1 MKGAVNINVR
11 KLSIVIPA
19 YNEEATIREV
29 IERVRQTPLPGLER
43 EIIAVDDGSTDW
55 TAAILQGLPG
65 IKALFHA
72 SNRGKGAALKTGFA
86 AATGEILLI
95 QDADLEY
102 SPSDYAALLRP
113 ILDDRTDVVMGS
125 RFASER
131 PTFFWGK
138 SRSPFFSHYIG
149 NLAITGLTNLLY
161 GHNATDYYGGY
172 KVFKK
177 SVIDSITVDSDGF
190 NYDNELLCKIL
201 RREWRIMEVP
211 IAYVPRSYA
220 EGKKIT
226 WKDGVGILW
235 SIVKSRFD

>member
-1 MKGAVNINVR
+1 MR

-19 YNEEATIREV
+19 YNEEATIRQV
-29 IERVRQTPLPGLER
+29 IERACQAPIAGLER
-43 EIIAVDDGSTDW
+43 EIVAVDDGSTDR
-55 TAAILQGLPG
+55 TAGILKGLPG
-65 IKALFHA
+65 VQALFH
-72 SNRGKGAALKTGFA
+72 SENRGKGAALKTGFS
-86 AATGEILLI
+86 AATGDILLI

-113 ILDDRTDVVMGS
+113 ILDDRADVVMGS

-138 SRSPFFSHYIG
+138 NRSPFFSHYIG

-161 GHNATDYYGGY
+161 GHDATDYYGGY
-172 KVFKK
+172 KVFKR
-177 SVIDSITVDSDGF
+177 SAIDSITVESDGF

-201 RREWRIMEVP
+201 RRGCRVAEVP
-211 IAYVPRSYA
+211 IAYKPRSYA

-226 WKDGVGILW
+226 WKDGIGILW
-235 SIVKSRFD
+235 SIVKTSL